1 MNFDLRLPIGILF
14 SAYGAILTAYGI
26 ITYGSEI
33 YKKSLG
39 TNINLY
45 WGVVLLVFGLVMLIL
60 AILGRDK
67 DK

>member
-14 SAYGAILTAYGI
+14 SAYGAILATYGI

-39 TNINLY
+39 ANVNLY
-45 WGVVLLVFGLVMLIL
+45 WGVVLLVFGLLMLIF

-67 DK
+67 DN

>member
-14 SAYGAILTAYGI
+14 SAYGAILTTYGI

-39 TNINLY
+39 ANINLY
-45 WGVVLLVFGLVMLIL
+45 WGVVLLVFGLLMLIF